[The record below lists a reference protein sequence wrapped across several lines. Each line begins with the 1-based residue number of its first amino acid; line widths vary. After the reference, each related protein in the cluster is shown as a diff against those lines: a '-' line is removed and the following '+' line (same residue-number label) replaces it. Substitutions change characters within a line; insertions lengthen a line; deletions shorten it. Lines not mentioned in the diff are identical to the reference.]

1 VEVVDVEVV
10 VVDVEVVRDVEVVLD
25 VDEDVVVDV
34 EGMLVVVV
42 GRGASVSS
50 LDRPLSVPSARYA
63 VTAKT

>member
-1 VEVVDVEVV
+1 VEVVDVEAVV
-10 VVDVEVVRDVEVVLD
+10 VDVEVVLD

-42 GRGASVSS
+42 GRGASVIS
-50 LDRPLSVPSARYA
+50 LDRPLSVPPARYA